1 MNSARPI
8 VIALARRPLVAGL
21 IVFVLGLAWI
31 VAVSV
36 VMLRS
41 APAAAAG

>member
-1 MNSARPI
+1 
-8 VIALARRPLVAGL
+8 V
-21 IVFVLGLAWI
+21 AWI

-41 APAAAAG
+41 APAAAPPGRRVDVG